1 MSVNPAKQTELETLL
16 AISSGLNSTEGNERF
31 KTIMHQL
38 LGDLC
43 QTIKKFDITDE
54 EFWLAV
60 NYLNELGERKESAL
74 LAAGLGLEHYLD
86 MRADEKEAAAGNAG
100 GTPRTIEGPLYVANA
115 PLSQG
120 FARMDDGSEKA
131 EAMWLH
137 GQVTDLDGKPVAGAM
152 VDIWHANTL
161 GGYSFFDPSQS
172 EYNLRRRVETGAD
185 GRYTVRSIVPCGYGC
200 PPDGPTQKLLTG
212 LGRHGNRPA
221 HVHFFV
227 SAPGFKHLTTQINLN
242 GDAYLWDDFAFA
254 TREEL
259 IADPI
264 KITDDKLAQQRDIHA
279 PHTEVS
285 FNFALANAS
294 DCEEENRGKRA
305 RVQE

>member
-1 MSVNPAKQTELETLL
+1 MSVNPAKQTELESLL
-16 AISSGLNSTEGNERF
+16 AISSGLNALQGNERF
-31 KTIMHQL
+31 KNIMHQL
-38 LGDLC
+38 LSDLC

-60 NYLNELGERKESAL
+60 NYLNELGQRQEAAL

-86 MRADEKEAAAGNAG
+86 MRADEKEAAAGQNA

-115 PLSQG
+115 PLSKG
-120 FARMDDGSEKA
+120 FARMDDGREKA

-137 GQVTDLDGKPVAGAM
+137 GQVTDLNGKPVAGAV

-161 GGYSFFDPSQS
+161 GGYSFFDASQS
-172 EYNLRRRVETGAD
+172 EYNLRRRVETDAE
-185 GRYTVRSIVPCGYGC
+185 GRYAVRSIVPCGYGC

-242 GDAYLWDDFAFA
+242 GDEYLWDDFAFA

-259 IADPI
+259 IADPV
-264 KITDDKLAQQRDIHA
+264 KITDEKLSQQRDIPA

-285 FNFALANAS
+285 FNFALVKAS
-294 DCEEENRGKRA
+294 DSEEEVRGKRA
-305 RVQE
+305 RVKE